1 MLCNNRKEFSMKKHP
16 SKLKRICA
24 MTLAALMVMQQ
35 SSVSSFAEEQTV
47 QNVAEVQPEQ
57 AGTEAA
63 DNEAVTESENTATAP
78 TETAEQTDTQEPS
91 AQPETTP
98 EAVQPETTPEAEL
111 PAATEA
117 PAQEVK
123 QEEAAPTEAPAQ
135 ETPAAEEPSTEVAAP
150 AAGTEVAPTEAAPTA
165 TPEAEKTAFECIV
178 DNVTAAVTLS
188 SPVSDKA
195 AFVIKAYGEGTDYY
209 ENAAAVAGQ
218 WVESQGLMPLEAA
231 VYDMHFEQE
240 GQELP
245 VAQNASVNLNFACPI
260 LTQTPDTD
268 TQTNVYVLH
277 IVNGTAVS
285 AGTVSCKIGR
295 AHV

>member
-1 MLCNNRKEFSMKKHP
+1 MKKHP

-78 TETAEQTDTQEPS
+78 AETAEQTDTQEPP

-98 EAVQPETTPEAEL
+98 EAVQPETTPETEQ
-111 PAATEA
+111 PVATEA
-117 PAQEVK
+117 PAKEVK

-165 TPEAEKTAFECIV
+165 TPEAEKTAFECTV

-218 WVESQGLMPLEAA
+218 WIESQGLMLLEAA

-245 VAQNASVNLNFACPI
+245 VAQNASVNLNFACPSLLRRRIQIHRQMSMYFI
-260 LTQTPDTD
+260 L
-268 TQTNVYVLH
+268 
-277 IVNGTAVS
+277 
-285 AGTVSCKIGR
+285 
-295 AHV
+295 